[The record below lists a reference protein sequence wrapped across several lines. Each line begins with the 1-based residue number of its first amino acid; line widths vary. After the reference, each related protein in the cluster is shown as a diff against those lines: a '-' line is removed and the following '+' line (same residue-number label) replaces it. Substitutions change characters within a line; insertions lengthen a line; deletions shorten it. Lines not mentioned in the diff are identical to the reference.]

1 MFKRALKYI
10 AITAAILC
18 FGIYFIYASN
28 LTKRGEES
36 EICSNI
42 EVTVAD
48 SAKYGFVRASDIR
61 QYLIESPN
69 NYFGSRR
76 ANIDLYLLEQEVNKF
91 NAIKESSASIDRLG
105 VMRVTVSQRKPM
117 LRMQTPKG
125 ALYADETGYLF
136 SPTYSFAAYV
146 PIITGEIPIVYSD
159 DINTL
164 MSDTERE
171 WIGNIIGLVSYI
183 EADPFLSTLIQQ
195 IDIEKGG
202 NIALYPK
209 VGDHKI
215 TLGQP
220 YNLYSKFERLMAFYK
235 HVVPNRG
242 VDLYSEIDI
251 SFNEQI
257 VCKKRNK
264 K

>member
-1 MFKRALKYI
+1 MSKRVFRYI
-10 AITAAILC
+10 AITAIVLC
-18 FGIYFIYASN
+18 FGIYFIHAST
-28 LTKRGEES
+28 LMKRGQES

-48 SAKYGFVRASDIR
+48 SAKYGFVRASDIK

-76 ANIDLYLLEQEVNKF
+76 ANINLYLLEQEVNKF
-91 NAIKESSASIDRLG
+91 NAIKESSASIDRVG
-105 VMRVTVSQRKPM
+105 VLRVMVSQRKPL
-117 LRMQTPKG
+117 LRMQTQQG
-125 ALYADETGYLF
+125 ALYSDETGYIF

-146 PIITGEIPIVYSD
+146 PIITGEIPILYSD

-164 MSDTERE
+164 MSDAERE
-171 WIGNIIGLVSYI
+171 WIGNIIRLVSHI
-183 EADPFLSTLIQQ
+183 EADHFLSALIQQ

-209 VGDHKI
+209 VGDQKI
-215 TLGQP
+215 VFGQP
-220 YNLYSKFERLMAFYK
+220 YNLDSKFGRLMAFYK
-235 HVVPNRG
+235 HILPNRG
-242 VDLYSEIDI
+242 AELYSEIDI
-251 SFNEQI
+251 SCNEQI
-257 VCKKRNK
+257 ICKKRNK